1 MIKSCINFWTRAL
14 RRTGVANCCSISVT
28 LFVNS
33 SYVSANFQSETK
45 LRMIAILISIALSL
59 FNTLDSIA
67 TPCSVNAKG
76 LAPPNLLFDGITDC
90 ETKLFISFSLNSNM
104 KSSENLLLFLRT
116 ACFYLIKNSVHL
128 LLYSALRYFWFVK

>member
-1 MIKSCINFWTRAL
+1 
-14 RRTGVANCCSISVT
+14 
-28 LFVNS
+28 
-33 SYVSANFQSETK
+33 
-45 LRMIAILISIALSL
+45 
-59 FNTLDSIA
+59 
-67 TPCSVNAKG
+67 
-76 LAPPNLLFDGITDC
+76 LLFDGITDC